1 MNLCQGV
8 PYLARIGVTP
18 SLVRAHASIVSGYPA
33 PARKSAGRGPGRR
46 VNMSDN
52 DYRVT
57 RPDEVPAATPAGQ
70 PGPAGPLAP
79 ADGPGTQVEPAVT
92 ATYRMEPVTAGRPG
106 GPGAG
111 AGGHPGG
118 PEPRRKKTVPRG
130 LFWVVLTQLIAACVA
145 IAGLVVLKPFK
156 AAPSALATIP
166 PTPAGSSPAS
176 SASASPSPSGGGS
189 SAGAAS
195 GSPSAGPSPSS
206 TATVPPATSGTNLF
220 NLTAVQNIGAYNLV
234 NGSEQIGTTTYPDS
248 VRFTCASGENVA
260 HTYLVY
266 DVAGFSFLNATI
278 GVPSD
283 ATNAAGNTMGITFF
297 KDGTTQQ
304 LGKTITIALDQPG
317 QVHLNLDGA
326 SQLEIG
332 CAATSTA
339 NQQAVQMDVALGNAV
354 LTN

>member
-1 MNLCQGV
+1 
-8 PYLARIGVTP
+8 
-18 SLVRAHASIVSGYPA
+18 
-33 PARKSAGRGPGRR
+33 
-46 VNMSDN
+46 MSDN

-57 RPDEVPAATPAGQ
+57 RAEEVPAGSQAPAGQ
-70 PGPAGPLAP
+70 AGPLAP
-79 ADGPGTQVEPAVT
+79 AGGPGTQVEPAST
-92 ATYRMEPVTAGRPG
+92 ATYRMEPVTAGQPG

-111 AGGHPGG
+111 GPGQPGG
-118 PEPRRKKTVPRG
+118 PGPRRKKTVPRG
-130 LFWVVLTQLIAACVA
+130 LFWVVLTLLIVACVA

-156 AAPSALATIP
+156 AAPSSAVATIP
-166 PTPAGSSPAS
+166 PTPASSSPAS
-176 SASASPSPSGGGS
+176 SASSSPSPSGAG

-206 TATVPPATSGTNLF
+206 TATAPPATSGTNLF

-234 NGSEQIGTTTYPDS
+234 NGSEQIGTVTYPDS
-248 VRFTCASGENVA
+248 VRFSCSTGDSVA

-266 DVAGFSFLNATI
+266 DVAGFSFLNATM

-283 ATNAAGNTMGITFF
+283 STNAAGNTMAVTFF

-304 LGKTITIALDQPG
+304 LGKTISIALDQPA

-332 CAATSTA
+332 CAATSSA
-339 NQQAVQMDVALGNAV
+339 SQQPVQMDVALGNAV
-354 LTN
+354 LAG